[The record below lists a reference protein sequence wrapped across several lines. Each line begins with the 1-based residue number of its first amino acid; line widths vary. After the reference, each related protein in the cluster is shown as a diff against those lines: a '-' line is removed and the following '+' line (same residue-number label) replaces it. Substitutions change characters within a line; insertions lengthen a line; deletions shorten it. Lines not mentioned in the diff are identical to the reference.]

1 MQPTIIEDTIAVA
14 AGATNNNVIVSNSAL
29 RGLLNAP
36 YPSRIRLLAVTSAVG
51 LTVSASHGSTLYAS
65 ACAPRI
71 ATFAED
77 PLDLINENAFCQAQE
92 QMVLRVNNST
102 GGSLDFRYRLE
113 MIPMVD
119 ETWDGNPIELPP
131 DTVVMQDLMAI
142 TTLQQDVQLLDG
154 LPFEQLDVPSVLT
167 VFMTQSAIGCT
178 RQLFIDQDR
187 VAPPS
192 AISIANRIPQDPFD
206 TTIRNVEVGANQ
218 KQYLSVSNPTGGT
231 LTVRWKTKNQKL
243 IRT

>member
-1 MQPTIIEDTIAVA
+1 MQPVIIEDTIAIA
-14 AGATNNNVIVSNSAL
+14 AGATNPNVIVSNSAL

-36 YPSRIRLLAVTSAVG
+36 YPARIRLLAVTSAVG
-51 LTVSASHGSTLYAS
+51 LTCTALHGSRMYAS

-77 PLDLINENAFCQAQE
+77 PLDVINESAYCQAQE

-102 GGSLDFRYRLE
+102 GGSLDFRYRMEL
-113 MIPMVD
+113 IPMVD
-119 ETWDGNPIELPP
+119 DSWGGQPIELPP
-131 DTVVMQDLMAI
+131 DALVMQDLLAI

-154 LPFEQLDVPSVLT
+154 LAFEQLDVPSTLRVL
-167 VFMTQSAIGCT
+167 MTQSAIGLT
-178 RQLFIDQDR
+178 RQLYIDQER
-187 VAPPS
+187 IAPPS

-218 KQYLSVSNPTGGT
+218 RQFLSVSNPTGGT
-231 LTVRWKTKNQKL
+231 LTVRWKTINQQL